1 MKSKPRVRNSK
12 TVPSDK
18 LEMLYRGI
26 LDNALDCVITMG
38 GDGRVLE
45 FNPVAERV
53 FGFNRS
59 EAIGKEL
66 ALEAVCKAIVET
78 HGGSI
83 RAQSE
88 GSGKG
93 ATFGVTLPVAS

>member
-1 MKSKPRVRNSK
+1 MKSKPRARNSNEI
-12 TVPSDK
+12 PSDK

-26 LDNALDCVITMG
+26 LSSALDCIITMG

-66 ALEAVCKAIVET
+66 AELIIPPRMRE
-78 HGGSI
+78 
-83 RAQSE
+83 
-88 GSGKG
+88 
-93 ATFGVTLPVAS
+93 